1 MNPLAPVSDI
11 MTTKVMTVAPNQ
23 SLLVVKEIFAAHNI
37 HHIPVVEDEVIVG
50 ILSKS
55 DFLRIT
61 PGLYID
67 ATDDHDF
74 YSRITVRSVMTPK
87 VVTVKASERI
97 DVAALILSENRFHAV
112 PVIDEAGHVQGIV
125 TSFDLLKYAYELIQ
139 KAWK

>member
-1 MNPLAPVSDI
+1 
-11 MTTKVMTVAPNQ
+11 MTTKVVTVAPNQ
-23 SLLVVKEIFAAHNI
+23 SLLAVKDIFAAHNI
-37 HHIPVVEDEVIVG
+37 HHIPVIENEVIVG

-87 VVTVKASERI
+87 VVTVKANERI

-112 PVIDEAGHVQGIV
+112 PVVDAEGHVQGIV